1 MNLEIGILSS
11 FPAWSL
17 YVLAGV
23 IGAILGSFANV
34 CIWRMPRGES
44 VVWPPSHC
52 PSCGR
57 RLSWW
62 ENVPIL
68 SYPALRARCRTC
80 RARISMRY
88 PIVELAMTLLSLLAW
103 WYFNEPLRFLV
114 YLCLFILPMVIVT
127 GVDLY
132 HYIIPDSITLPG
144 IGVGLIVHLVLGTG
158 GRTWLWTAIDS
169 VAGILI
175 GGGVLYLVALAY
187 EKLRKQ
193 EGLGGGDV
201 KLIAMMGAFFGWK
214 AALLILLMASF
225 LGSIVGLLVISI
237 LRKDLK
243 YAIPF
248 GPFLAAAGVLN
259 LFAGARI
266 ISWYTGLFAL

>member
-1 MNLEIGILSS
+1 MSLNMQIFSH
-11 FPAWSL
+11 FPPWSL
-17 YVLAGV
+17 YALAG
-23 IGAILGSFANV
+23 ILGAILGSFANV

-52 PSCGR
+52 PGCGR

-68 SYPALRARCRTC
+68 SFVILRARCRTC
-80 RARISMRY
+80 KSRISVRY
-88 PIVELAMTLLSLLAW
+88 PIVELAMTGLALLTW
-103 WYFNEPLRFLV
+103 WYFGEPLRFLV

-127 GVDLY
+127 GIDLY
-132 HYIIPDSITLPG
+132 HRIIPDSISLPG
-144 IGVGLIVHLVLGTG
+144 IGVGLIVHLLLDG
-158 GRTWLWTAIDS
+158 GGDRFLWVAIDS
-169 VAGILI
+169 VAGVLV
-175 GGGVLYLVALAY
+175 GGGALYLVAFAY
-187 EKLRKQ
+187 EKVRKQ
-193 EGLGGGDV
+193 MGMGGGDI

-225 LGSIVGLLVISI
+225 LGSIVGLLVIMI

-243 YAIPF
+243 YGIAF
-248 GPFLAAAGVLN
+248 GPFLAAAGVIN

-266 ISWYTGLFAL
+266 ISWYTGLFY